1 MDFEIGYRFL
11 CEMDSFRVCGPV
23 GDKRVDCCHQLR
35 QLFVCFEM
43 TFSEVGPVFAAWTG
57 TYCKSNIGRF
67 HIGGINS
74 SHPQRR
80 EIFEIKNNNSAVSA
94 FV

>member
-11 CEMDSFRVCGPV
+11 YEMDSFRVCGPV
-23 GDKRVDCCHQLR
+23 GDKRV
-35 QLFVCFEM
+35 VCFEM